1 MESYFRS
8 GKPLTGREL
17 PAQATERYLLT
28 VLSDICWLSWC
39 VKLTDFKDW
48 KGIFI
53 FTWVLMRAAMGSRR
67 TLPSPIRY
75 WFPSTFQCR
84 RDDDC
89 TATFEFMQWGMKSQ
103 NRSLSLEILSEIIL
117 IASVCSHVTITLPT
131 HRMQPVVIVSLGKS
145 GALLPWFNDFI
156 LLFGPACLWFW
167 MILLAYLPF
176 QVICV
181 VKTSQV
187 VVNLLTARKC
197 SILAEISPSPKFCK
211 GAGPCSEHL
220 LWVYFSHECL
230 GLTSGW
236 WAESHQFPSPAHRY
250 QPPNPADSPTLIIL
264 RKSQFVLHKNSW
276 HTNGIKH
283 F

>member
-1 MESYFRS
+1 MLWSPPMRRKAIS
-8 GKPLTGREL
+8 GLANPL
-17 PAQATERYLLT
+17 PAESCRHKAN
-28 VLSDICWLSWC
+28 LSDICWLSWC
-39 VKLTDFKDW
+39 LKLTDFKDW

-53 FTWVLMRAAMGSRR
+53 FTWVLMRSAKGWTR

-89 TATFEFMQWGMKSQ
+89 TATFEFVQWGMKSQ
-103 NRSLSLEILSEIIL
+103 NRSLFLEILSEIIL
-117 IASVCSHVTITLPT
+117 IVRSHITITLPT
-131 HRMQPVVIVSLGKS
+131 HRMKPVVIASVGKS
-145 GALLPWFNDFI
+145 GASLPWFNDFV
-156 LLFGPACLWFW
+156 LLLGPACLWFW

-187 VVNLLTARKC
+187 VVNLLTARKF

-264 RKSQFVLHKNSW
+264 KKSQFVLHKNSW